1 MVLASHTVTSS
12 SSRSPF
18 LISITPS
25 SLGLCAVARGSW
37 TGEEEK
43 VEALLLTGSSNE
55 LQAGTKGNKSQGT
68 EVPTQLLQL
77 RCKKSHKKTIYFPTP
92 SAPISGRPTW
102 WWPNFYFTSH
112 LLFLP
117 PSPTLVERK
126 RTQSRELNNTTT
138 TIARHFLNFFFSHFA
153 ESAFRDASIQ
163 DRAAALSFSFP
174 F

>member
-77 RCKKSHKKTIYFPTP
+77 RCKKSHKKQFISPPPLPRFLAGQLDDGPTFILHLTFYSFPP
-92 SAPISGRPTW
+92 LPLWWNENGRSLVSWITRRRRSHA
-102 WWPNFYFTSH
+102 TS
-112 LLFLP
+112 
-117 PSPTLVERK
+117 ST
-126 RTQSRELNNTTT
+126 
-138 TIARHFLNFFFSHFA
+138 FFSHFA